1 MYFPYDEELGI
12 YLQQEGYMDKEQKL
26 VADLDPGDR
35 PLNQKWS
42 WDRILR
48 SCFIKQADVL
58 QGMYFF
64 ENEFDDETLKKHF
77 MFYEPRT
84 VHESSLSACV
94 HSVMASRIGEH
105 QKAYELYLRTARL
118 DLDDYNHEADQG
130 CHITSMA
137 GTWLAIVEGFGGKR
151 IKNGKL
157 SFNPAIPEVWKSYS
171 FKIRYRGILLGIMVS
186 REEVKIKNH
195 SEKAVDIILYGEERT
210 IRSLSEWVEK
220 TVPDPSALFN
230 S

>member
-1 MYFPYDEELGI
+1 
-12 YLQQEGYMDKEQKL
+12 MDKEQKL
-26 VADLDPGDR
+26 VADLDPDER

-64 ENEFDDETLKKHF
+64 EEEFNDETLIRHF
-77 MFYEPRT
+77 RFYEPRT

-118 DLDDYNHEADQG
+118 DLDDYNNEADQG

-157 SFNPAIPEVWKSYS
+157 SLNPAIPDVWEGYS
-171 FKIRYRGILLGIMVS
+171 FKIRYRRILLEIKVS
-186 REEVKIKNH
+186 RDEVKIKNH
-195 SEKAVDIILYGEERT
+195 SEKVVSILLYGEEYT
-210 IRSLSEWVEK
+210 ILERQELIMK
-220 TVPDPSALFN
+220 TVPDPSSLFN
-230 S
+230 K